1 MEKQATQSIL
11 TVALMAAFADGL
23 KDEREREAIRKLAET
38 LGADGGVDLPALYRE
53 VLLSKPK
60 LEDVVAPLG
69 DPALRQYAYEMA
81 VGIANADGAQ
91 NTRRR
96 RFPGPAGAGPAVACR
111 GAPNRL
117 ARSASDLA
125 AAATEPATAAPA
137 AAAAAVAASGT
148 VLGKANV
155 SEAEIDKTILTA
167 SITNAALELL
177 PESLASMAIIPLQM
191 RLVYRIGK
199 AYGYEMDS
207 THAKDFI
214 ATLGVGLT
222 SQYVEQFGRKLLGGL
237 LGGLGGGIGRTVGRQ
252 AASSGL
258 TFATT
263 YAIGR
268 VAQRYY
274 AGGRTLDS
282 ATLKQTFSGAAGRG
296 ARDGAA
302 VPGADRAGRE
312 DDRHPQPAVD
322 GPPGLRP
329 ARRAWNSR
337 VRDRLVPVRPLEVR
351 DRVEAHQPGRRRVR
365 PQDLGHAGVADLQVE
380 LDRGVGI
387 RAEHRRRVAADDPA
401 RTHHQHPG
409 VARQSGAGRGHA
421 GVDPRAE
428 IRPALE
434 RTQRSLLTRPALQGA
449 ADRAEVAPAVARGAQ
464 CLQTLAFKG
473 LQQAQVVEFIQPRV
487 LQPRGGGRQGGLD
500 VFQGRDLALQ
510 RPRHHPVEGQA
521 IGGKVLAEPAGLACA
536 QVGDR
541 VVVAGEIRLAMADEV
556 QVGHG
561 VGSLPSAGGRE
572 TDPCQAGPDGP
583 VDPGCNAKRI
593 G

>member
-81 VGIANADGAQ
+81 VGIANADGSQ
-91 NTRRR
+91 NTAEGDFLARLAQALQL
-96 RFPGPAGAGPAVACR
+96 PAAAAEST
-111 GAPNRL
+111 
-117 ARSASDLA
+117 ARSASALA
-125 AAATEPATAAPA
+125 AAATEPLP
-137 AAAAAVAASGT
+137 AAAAAVAATPVAGT

-155 SEAEIDKTILTA
+155 SDAELDKTIMTA

-237 LGGLGGGIGRTVGRQ
+237 LGGLGGGIGRTVGKQ

-282 ATLKQTFSGAAGRG
+282 ATLKQTFSG
-296 ARDGAA
+296 
-302 VPGADRAGRE
+302 
-312 DDRHPQPAVD
+312 
-322 GPPGLRP
+322 L
-329 ARRAWNSR
+329 
-337 VRDRLVPVRPLEVR
+337 L
-351 DRVEAHQPGRRRVR
+351 
-365 PQDLGHAGVADLQVE
+365 
-380 LDRGVGI
+380 
-387 RAEHRRRVAADDPA
+387 AE
-401 RTHHQHPG
+401 
-409 VARQSGAGRGHA
+409 
-421 GVDPRAE
+421 
-428 IRPALE
+428 
-434 RTQRSLLTRPALQGA
+434 
-449 ADRAEVAPAVARGAQ
+449 ARGMAPQ
-464 CLQTLAFKG
+464 Y
-473 LQQAQVVEFIQPRV
+473 QAQIEQAAKTIDTRNLLSMV
-487 LQPRGGGRQGGLD
+487 RQ
-500 VFQGRDLALQ
+500 A
-510 RPRHHPVEGQA
+510 
-521 IGGKVLAEPAGLACA
+521 
-536 QVGDR
+536 
-541 VVVAGEIRLAMADEV
+541 
-556 QVGHG
+556 
-561 VGSLPSAGGRE
+561 
-572 TDPCQAGPDGP
+572 
-583 VDPGCNAKRI
+583 
-593 G
+593 

>member
-1 MEKQATQSIL
+1 
-11 TVALMAAFADGL
+11 MAAFADGL

-69 DPALRQYAYEMA
+69 DAALRQYAYEMA
-81 VGIANADGAQ
+81 VGIANADGSQ
-91 NTRRR
+91 NTAEGDFLARLAQALQL
-96 RFPGPAGAGPAVACR
+96 PAAAAEST
-111 GAPNRL
+111 
-117 ARSASDLA
+117 ARSASALA
-125 AAATEPATAAPA
+125 AAATEPPPA
-137 AAAAAVAASGT
+137 AAAAAAATVAATGT

-155 SEAEIDKTILTA
+155 SDAELDKTIMTA

-282 ATLKQTFSGAAGRG
+282 ATLKQTFSG
-296 ARDGAA
+296 
-302 VPGADRAGRE
+302 
-312 DDRHPQPAVD
+312 
-322 GPPGLRP
+322 L
-329 ARRAWNSR
+329 
-337 VRDRLVPVRPLEVR
+337 L
-351 DRVEAHQPGRRRVR
+351 
-365 PQDLGHAGVADLQVE
+365 
-380 LDRGVGI
+380 
-387 RAEHRRRVAADDPA
+387 AE
-401 RTHHQHPG
+401 
-409 VARQSGAGRGHA
+409 
-421 GVDPRAE
+421 
-428 IRPALE
+428 
-434 RTQRSLLTRPALQGA
+434 
-449 ADRAEVAPAVARGAQ
+449 ARGMAPQ
-464 CLQTLAFKG
+464 Y
-473 LQQAQVVEFIQPRV
+473 QAQIEQASRTIDTRNLLSMV
-487 LQPRGGGRQGGLD
+487 RQ
-500 VFQGRDLALQ
+500 A
-510 RPRHHPVEGQA
+510 
-521 IGGKVLAEPAGLACA
+521 
-536 QVGDR
+536 
-541 VVVAGEIRLAMADEV
+541 
-556 QVGHG
+556 
-561 VGSLPSAGGRE
+561 
-572 TDPCQAGPDGP
+572 
-583 VDPGCNAKRI
+583 
-593 G
+593 